1 MSYFIPDWDWFLD
14 GWIIVSGMLCAI
26 AASLLGNFLVLR
38 RMSLLGDAIS
48 HAVLPG
54 LAAAFFLSGTRDS
67 WPMFL
72 GAVAAG
78 VLTTLLIETVRG
90 FGKVDEGAAMG
101 VVFTSLFALGLIL
114 IVQAADRVDL
124 DPGCVLYGAIE
135 LTPQDTV
142 IVGEIEIPRVAL
154 ILGAVLL
161 LNLTFVTLCFKELKL
176 ASFDPGLATAS
187 GFNAG
192 LLHYALTTLVAIT
205 AVASFESVGNIL
217 VVAMFV
223 APPAAAYLLT
233 DRLGVM
239 IAISA
244 GIAGLSAITGHLSAL
259 IVPGW
264 FGYRSTSTAGMMA
277 VAAGGW
283 FLLAAL
289 FAPKHGVVARFT
301 RQKVLSWRI
310 LAEDIIALLY
320 RLEEKEQRPSA
331 TSDSLAATLM
341 CGRFTMQMIL
351 KYQTYQGLLKR
362 NGNEFALTARGR
374 AEATHVVRSHRLWEE
389 YLVKQAGVGTDK
401 IHQHAERLEHFT
413 DARLRQ
419 RLNEDLATPEQ
430 DPHGSRIPPEL

>member
-320 RLEEKEQRPSA
+320 RLEE
-331 TSDSLAATLM
+331 
-341 CGRFTMQMIL
+341 
-351 KYQTYQGLLKR
+351 R
-362 NGNEFALTARGR
+362 NS
-374 AEATHVVRSHRLWEE
+374 VR
-389 YLVKQAGVGTDK
+389 
-401 IHQHAERLEHFT
+401 
-413 DARLRQ
+413 RQ
-419 RLNEDLATPEQ
+419 QVTPWQ
-430 DPHGSRIPPEL
+430 PR